1 MEHKTMTVAELRAAL
16 AGLDDKA
23 EVLVSDMA
31 GELIAVSGID
41 DGYKED
47 GILALSTEH
56 HFPEEWF
63 YEDEDGS
70 RWDKP
75 GV

>member
-1 MEHKTMTVAELRAAL
+1 MEHKTMTVGELRAAL

-23 EVLVSDMA
+23 EVLISDMT

-41 DGYKED
+41 DGYTD
-47 GILALSTEH
+47 SGTFALSVEH

-63 YEDEDGS
+63 YEDEEGS

>member
-1 MEHKTMTVAELRAAL
+1 MEHKLMTVAELRAAL

-23 EVLVSDMA
+23 EVFVTDIS
-31 GELIAVSGID
+31 GELVPVSGLC

-47 GILALSTEH
+47 GIAALEVDH
-56 HFPEEWF
+56 YFPEEWF